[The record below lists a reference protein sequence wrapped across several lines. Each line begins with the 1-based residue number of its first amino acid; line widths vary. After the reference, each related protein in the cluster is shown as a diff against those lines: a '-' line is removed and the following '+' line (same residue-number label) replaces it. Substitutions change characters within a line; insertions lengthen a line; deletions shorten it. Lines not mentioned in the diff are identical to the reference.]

1 MLEDSLKMNVNE
13 YLPLRDVVFN
23 TLRQAILTGEFMP
36 GERLME
42 VSLANR
48 LGVSRTPVREAIRK
62 LELEGLV
69 VMIPRKGAEVARIT
83 VSDLKDVLEV
93 RCHLEEFAA
102 TIACERITE
111 EEKQELKVALKN
123 FENAIAGKD
132 LKMIAQKDV
141 EFHDVIF
148 RATKNKRLLQIINN
162 LREQIYRYRIEYIK
176 DFDYHEVLVKEHRQ
190 IMKAILD
197 GDKASAEKI
206 MRTHIY
212 NQETIVIKNLKKQE
226 DEALAREGKRSN
238 ER

>member
-1 MLEDSLKMNVNE
+1 MLEESMKMNVDE

-23 TLRQAILTGEFMP
+23 TLRQAILTGDFLP

-42 VSLANR
+42 ITLAKR

-69 VMIPRKGAEVARIT
+69 DMIPRKGAAVARIT

-102 TIACERITE
+102 SIACDRITE
-111 EEKQELKVALKN
+111 EEKAQLTVALKA
-123 FENAIAGKD
+123 FEQAIEDKD
-132 LKMIAQKDV
+132 LRLIAQRDV

-176 DFDYHEVLVKEHRQ
+176 DFGYHETLVKEH
-190 IMKAILD
+190 KEILD
-197 GDKASAEKI
+197 AIFSGNKEAAEKI

-212 NQETIVIKNLKKQE
+212 NQEIIVIKNLKQQE
-226 DEALAREGKRSN
+226 EEAEAAAKN
-238 ER
+238 E

>member
-1 MLEDSLKMNVNE
+1 MLEESMKMNVDE

-23 TLRQAILTGEFMP
+23 TLRQAILTGDFLP

-42 VSLANR
+42 STLAMR

-69 VMIPRKGAEVARIT
+69 DMIPRKGAAVARIT

-102 TIACERITE
+102 SIACDRITE
-111 EEKQELKVALKN
+111 EEKAQLTVALKA
-123 FENAIAGKD
+123 FEQAIEDKD
-132 LKMIAQKDV
+132 LRLIAQRDV

-176 DFDYHEVLVKEHRQ
+176 DFGYHETLVKEH
-190 IMKAILD
+190 KEILD
-197 GDKASAEKI
+197 AIFSGNKEAAEKI

-212 NQETIVIKNLKKQE
+212 NQEIIVIKNLKKQE
-226 DEALAREGKRSN
+226 EEAEAAAKN
-238 ER
+238 E

>member
-1 MLEDSLKMNVNE
+1 MLEENMKMNVDE

-23 TLRQAILTGEFMP
+23 TLRQAILTGDFLP

-42 VSLANR
+42 ITLAKR

-69 VMIPRKGAEVARIT
+69 VMIPRKGAAVARIT

-102 TIACERITE
+102 SIACDRITE
-111 EEKQELKVALKN
+111 EEKAQLTVALKA
-123 FENAIAGKD
+123 FEQAIEDKD
-132 LKMIAQKDV
+132 LRLIAQRDV

-176 DFDYHEVLVKEHRQ
+176 DFGYHETLVKEH
-190 IMKAILD
+190 KEILD
-197 GDKASAEKI
+197 AIFSGNKEAAEKI

-212 NQETIVIKNLKKQE
+212 NQEIIVIKNLKKQE
-226 DEALAREGKRSN
+226 EEAEAAAKN
-238 ER
+238 E

>member
-1 MLEDSLKMNVNE
+1 MLEESMKMNVDE

-23 TLRQAILTGEFMP
+23 TLRQAILTGDFLP

-42 VSLANR
+42 ITLAKR

-69 VMIPRKGAEVARIT
+69 VMIPRKGAAVARIT

-102 TIACERITE
+102 SIACDRITE
-111 EEKQELKVALKN
+111 EEKAQLTVALKA
-123 FENAIAGKD
+123 FEQAIEDKD
-132 LKMIAQKDV
+132 LRLIAQRDV

-176 DFDYHEVLVKEHRQ
+176 DFGYHETLVKEH
-190 IMKAILD
+190 KEILD
-197 GDKASAEKI
+197 AIFSGNKEAVEKI

-212 NQETIVIKNLKKQE
+212 NQEIIVIKNLKKQE
-226 DEALAREGKRSN
+226 EEAEAAAKN
-238 ER
+238 E

>member
-1 MLEDSLKMNVNE
+1 MLEESMKMNVDE

-23 TLRQAILTGEFMP
+23 TLRQAILTGDFLP

-42 VSLANR
+42 ITLAKR

-69 VMIPRKGAEVARIT
+69 DMIPRKGAAVARIT

-102 TIACERITE
+102 SIACDRITE
-111 EEKQELKVALKN
+111 EEKAQLTVALKA
-123 FENAIAGKD
+123 FEQAIEDKD
-132 LKMIAQKDV
+132 LRLIAQRDV

-176 DFDYHEVLVKEHRQ
+176 DFGYHETLVKEH
-190 IMKAILD
+190 KEILD
-197 GDKASAEKI
+197 AIFSGNKEAVEKI

-212 NQETIVIKNLKKQE
+212 NQEIIVIKNLKKQE
-226 DEALAREGKRSN
+226 EEAEAAAKN
-238 ER
+238 E

>member
-1 MLEDSLKMNVNE
+1 MLEESMKMNVDE

-23 TLRQAILTGEFMP
+23 TLRQAILTGDFLP

-42 VSLANR
+42 ITLAKR

-69 VMIPRKGAEVARIT
+69 DMIPRKGAAVARIT

-102 TIACERITE
+102 SIACDRITE
-111 EEKQELKVALKN
+111 EEKAQLTVALKA
-123 FENAIAGKD
+123 FEQAIEDKD
-132 LKMIAQKDV
+132 LRLIAQRDV

-176 DFDYHEVLVKEHRQ
+176 DFGYHETLVKEH
-190 IMKAILD
+190 KEILD
-197 GDKASAEKI
+197 AIFSGNKEAAEKI

-212 NQETIVIKNLKKQE
+212 NQEIIVIKNLKKQE
-226 DEALAREGKRSN
+226 EEAEAAAKN
-238 ER
+238 E

>member
-1 MLEDSLKMNVNE
+1 MLEESMKMNVDE

-23 TLRQAILTGEFMP
+23 TLRQAILTGDFLP

-42 VSLANR
+42 VTLAKR

-69 VMIPRKGAEVARIT
+69 DMIPRKGAAVARIT

-102 TIACERITE
+102 SIACDRITE
-111 EEKQELKVALKN
+111 EEKAQLTVALKA
-123 FENAIAGKD
+123 FEQAIEDKD
-132 LKMIAQKDV
+132 LRLIAQRDV

-176 DFDYHEVLVKEHRQ
+176 DFGYHETLVKEH
-190 IMKAILD
+190 KEILD
-197 GDKASAEKI
+197 AIFSGNKEAAEKI

-212 NQETIVIKNLKKQE
+212 NQEIIVIKNLKKQE
-226 DEALAREGKRSN
+226 EEAEAAAKN
-238 ER
+238 E

>member
-13 YLPLRDVVFN
+13 YLPLRDVVFK

-42 VSLANR
+42 ITLANR

-111 EEKQELKVALKN
+111 EEKKELRIALEA
-123 FENAIAGKD
+123 FEEAIEAKD
-132 LKMIAQKDV
+132 LKLIAERDV

-148 RATKNKRLLQIINN
+148 KATKNKRLLQIINN

-176 DFDYHEVLVKEHRQ
+176 DFDYHEVLVKEHRK
-190 IMKAILD
+190 IMRTIME
-197 GDKASAEKI
+197 GDREAAEKI

-212 NQETIVIKNLKKQE
+212 NQEIIVIKNLKKQE
-226 DEALAREGKRSN
+226 DEALKKK
-238 ER
+238 

>member
-1 MLEDSLKMNVNE
+1 MLEDSLKMNVDE
-13 YLPLRDVVFN
+13 YLPLRDVVFK

-42 VSLANR
+42 ISLAKR

-69 VMIPRKGAEVARIT
+69 IMIPRKGAAVARIT

-102 TIACERITE
+102 SLACERIDDE
-111 EEKQELKVALKN
+111 EIQELKLALKA
-123 FENAIAGKD
+123 FEDAIEEKN
-132 LKMIAQKDV
+132 LKLIAERDV

-148 RATKNKRLLQIINN
+148 KATKNKRLLQIINN

-190 IMKAILD
+190 IVETTIRKPSLL
-197 GDKASAEKI
+197 KI
-206 MRTHIY
+206 
-212 NQETIVIKNLKKQE
+212 
-226 DEALAREGKRSN
+226 
-238 ER
+238 

>member
-1 MLEDSLKMNVNE
+1 MLEDSLKMNINE

-69 VMIPRKGAEVARIT
+69 VMVPRKGAEVARIT
-83 VSDLKDVLEV
+83 VGDLKDVLEV

-102 TIACERITE
+102 TIACDRITE
-111 EEKQELKVALKN
+111 EEKKELKMALKA
-123 FENAIAGKD
+123 FEKAIEQKD
-132 LKMIAQKDV
+132 LKRIAERDV

-148 RATKNKRLLQIINN
+148 KATKNKRLLQIINN

-176 DFDYHEVLVKEHRQ
+176 DFGYHGVLVSEHRKIMEAIFKGDKETAEQ
-190 IMKAILD
+190 IMRA
-197 GDKASAEKI
+197 
-206 MRTHIY
+206 HIY
-212 NQETIVIKNLKKQE
+212 NQEIIVIKNLKKQE
-226 DEALAREGKRSN
+226 EEELKKGKK
-238 ER
+238 

>member
-1 MLEDSLKMNVNE
+1 MLEESMKMNVDE

-23 TLRQAILTGEFMP
+23 TLRQAILTGDFLP

-42 VSLANR
+42 ITLAKR

-69 VMIPRKGAEVARIT
+69 DMIPRKGAAVARIT

-93 RCHLEEFAA
+93 RCHLEAFAA
-102 TIACERITE
+102 SIACDRITE
-111 EEKQELKVALKN
+111 EEKAQLTVALKA
-123 FENAIAGKD
+123 FEQAIEDKD
-132 LKMIAQKDV
+132 LRLIAQRDV

-176 DFDYHEVLVKEHRQ
+176 DFGYHETLVKEH
-190 IMKAILD
+190 KEILD
-197 GDKASAEKI
+197 AIFSGNKEAAEKI

-212 NQETIVIKNLKKQE
+212 NQEIIVIKNLKKQE
-226 DEALAREGKRSN
+226 EEAEAAAKN
-238 ER
+238 E

>member
-1 MLEDSLKMNVNE
+1 MLEDSLKMNVDE
-13 YLPLRDVVFN
+13 YLPLRDVVFK

-36 GERLME
+36 GERRME
-42 VSLANR
+42 ISLAKR

-69 VMIPRKGAEVARIT
+69 IMIPRKGAAVARIT

-102 TIACERITE
+102 SLACERIDDE
-111 EEKQELKVALKN
+111 EIQELKLALKA
-123 FENAIAGKD
+123 FEDAIEEKN
-132 LKMIAQKDV
+132 LKLIAERDV

-148 RATKNKRLLQIINN
+148 KATKNKRLLQIINN

-190 IMKAILD
+190 IVETILH
-197 GDKASAEKI
+197 GDKEAASRI

-226 DEALAREGKRSN
+226 EA
-238 ER
+238 

>member
-1 MLEDSLKMNVNE
+1 MLEESMKMNVDE

-23 TLRQAILTGEFMP
+23 TLRQAILTGDFLP

-42 VSLANR
+42 ITLAKR

-69 VMIPRKGAEVARIT
+69 VMIPRKGAAVARIT

-102 TIACERITE
+102 SIACDRITE
-111 EEKQELKVALKN
+111 EEKAQLTVALKA
-123 FENAIAGKD
+123 FEQAIEDKD
-132 LKMIAQKDV
+132 LRLIAQRDV

-176 DFDYHEVLVKEHRQ
+176 DFGYHETLVKEH
-190 IMKAILD
+190 KEILD
-197 GDKASAEKI
+197 AIFSGNKEAAEKI

-212 NQETIVIKNLKKQE
+212 NQEIIVIKNLKKQE
-226 DEALAREGKRSN
+226 EEAEAAAKN
-238 ER
+238 E

>member
-1 MLEDSLKMNVNE
+1 MLEDSLKMNVDE
-13 YLPLRDVVFN
+13 YLPLRDVVFK

-42 VSLANR
+42 ISLANR

-69 VMIPRKGAEVARIT
+69 VMIPRKGAAVARIT

-102 TIACERITE
+102 SIACERIDDE
-111 EEKQELKVALKN
+111 EIQELTVALKA
-123 FENAIAGKD
+123 FEDAIKVKN
-132 LKMIAQKDV
+132 LKLIAERDV

-148 RATKNKRLLQIINN
+148 KATKNKRLLQIINN

-190 IMKAILD
+190 IVDAILR
-197 GDKASAEKI
+197 GDKEAASQI

-226 DEALAREGKRSN
+226 EA
-238 ER
+238 

>member
-1 MLEDSLKMNVNE
+1 MLEENMKMNVDE

-23 TLRQAILTGEFMP
+23 TLRQAILTGDFLP

-42 VSLANR
+42 ITLAKR

-69 VMIPRKGAEVARIT
+69 DMIPRKGAAVARIT

-102 TIACERITE
+102 SIACDRITE
-111 EEKQELKVALKN
+111 EEKAQLTVALKA
-123 FENAIAGKD
+123 FEQAIEDKD
-132 LKMIAQKDV
+132 LRLIAQRDV

-176 DFDYHEVLVKEHRQ
+176 DFGYHETLVKEH
-190 IMKAILD
+190 KEILD
-197 GDKASAEKI
+197 AIFSGNKEAAEKI

-212 NQETIVIKNLKKQE
+212 NQEIIVIKNLKKQE
-226 DEALAREGKRSN
+226 EEAEAAAKN
-238 ER
+238 E